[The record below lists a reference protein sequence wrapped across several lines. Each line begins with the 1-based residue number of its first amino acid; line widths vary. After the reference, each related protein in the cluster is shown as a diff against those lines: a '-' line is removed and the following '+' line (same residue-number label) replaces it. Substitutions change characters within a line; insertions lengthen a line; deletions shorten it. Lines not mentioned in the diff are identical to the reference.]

1 MNASAINDLHFK
13 WYLKMLWKLLINT
26 ESAIKWKNFKYHKYS
41 GTHLLYGP
49 ENYKHACINC
59 IAVQIKN

>member
-26 ESAIKWKNFKYHKYS
+26 VSAVKWKNFKYHK
-41 GTHLLYGP
+41 
-49 ENYKHACINC
+49 
-59 IAVQIKN
+59 